1 MKRGNVAAPRDSRHL
16 YLRKVSRELAH
27 VGSIPYTRIARHSD
41 CFPNLNEPLDME
53 PLVYT
58 PTYELFLV
66 VDHPRRVLPEL
77 CTLLGRPDELTIPPQ
92 LGADAYYRSQTDVA
106 LLALRFDERRL
117 THRDLDELEQLA
129 VGAGLALLD
138 PARLSDVDRR
148 RFYDSYLN
156 SYEVQIEDLDDA
168 GIAAAELLERLGGSA
183 PRRARAGSVPMTA
196 EDTQVPIFTDRR
208 ARTAP
213 LQPPSHAGH
222 PPPLPPVV
230 AGMRLG
236 SSPGDEDAEDTPV
249 ESAIDPVGGNR
260 LATVREE
267 LDRELPSGPIT
278 SVEPAEPRGKQ
289 RQRTRRLT
297 TPATPLAKQPKDRR
311 GKVASG
317 SGPHDAIDDA
327 AAPPEIDARY
337 LRGGD
342 WVPARLRSLSLK
354 GAYLVTGALPRPGD
368 VVHLSLGFRGTG
380 AMISGSVYHVTTV
393 EDAAHTGSSGFAVR
407 FESDDTS
414 ERRQLTALLKHA
426 RAAGISIKPPPARVA
441 VRFPV
446 EWPVRLGTRLGGIR
460 GAVLD
465 VSVGGMF
472 LRTERE
478 LTTDEVVFR
487 MPLDNQDAGIT
498 GRARPVRR
506 VDDQMA
512 LERGLQRGYGLVIVE
527 LSDLDERRW
536 SCFLERVRRRT
547 ERRILIASARTR
559 GRELADGLRSSGYAV
574 SLACDHTAVF
584 ELLRTGSRPPDVAVI
599 DPSFV
604 ADVADRR
611 RIETALATLAVPQVT
626 PPGAVTE
633 ARAAVDRMLLSV

>member
-1 MKRGNVAAPRDSRHL
+1 
-16 YLRKVSRELAH
+16 
-27 VGSIPYTRIARHSD
+27 
-41 CFPNLNEPLDME
+41 ME

-66 VDHPRRVLPEL
+66 VDHPRRILAEVCALLDRHEDLP
-77 CTLLGRPDELTIPPQ
+77 IPPQ
-92 LGADAYYRSQTDVA
+92 LGADAYYRAATDVA

-117 THRDLDELEQLA
+117 SHRDLEELEQLA

-138 PARLSDVDRR
+138 PARLSDIDRR

-156 SYEVQIEDLDDA
+156 SYEVQIEDLDDGA
-168 GIAAAELLERLGGSA
+168 VAAAELLRRLGGSA
-183 PRRARAGSVPMTA
+183 PRRLRADSVLMTA

-208 ARTAP
+208 PADTPAP
-213 LQPPSHAGH
+213 LPRADSQ
-222 PPPLPPVV
+222 PPPLPPIIT
-230 AGMRLG
+230 GTRRG
-236 SSPGDEDAEDTPV
+236 SSPGEPQDEDA
-249 ESAIDPVGGNR
+249 DPVDAPVIEPRSANR

-267 LDRELPSGPIT
+267 VEGEANSGPIT
-278 SVEPAEPRGKQ
+278 SVEPARPRGKQ

-297 TPATPLAKQPKDRR
+297 SPATPLAKQPKDRR
-311 GKVASG
+311 KVADG
-317 SGPHDAIDDA
+317 SGPHEVTDETAT
-327 AAPPEIDARY
+327 PPDIDARY

-354 GAYLVTGALPRPGD
+354 SAYLVTGALPRPGD
-368 VVHLSLGFRGTG
+368 VVHLALGFRGTA

-407 FESDDTS
+407 FDSDDTP
-414 ERRQLTALLKHA
+414 ERRQLTGLLKRA
-426 RAAGISIKPPPARVA
+426 RSAGVTIKPPPPRVA

-446 EWPVRLGTRLGGIR
+446 EWPVRIGTRLGGIR
-460 GAVLD
+460 GAALD
-465 VSVGGMF
+465 VSSGGMF
-472 LRTERE
+472 LCTERE
-478 LTTDEVVFR
+478 LTSDEIVFR
-487 MPLDNQDAGIT
+487 MPLDNLDAGIT

-512 LERGLQRGYGLVIVE
+512 LERGLHRGYGLIIVE

-536 SCFLERVRRRT
+536 TCFLERVRRRS
-547 ERRILIASARTR
+547 ERRILVASARTR

-604 ADVADRR
+604 ADITDRR
-611 RIETALATLAVPQVT
+611 RIESALATLAVPQLT
-626 PPGAVTE
+626 PASAVAE
-633 ARAAVDRMLLSV
+633 ARTAVDRMLLSS